1 MTLLT
6 LKLSI
11 LKRTCVSTFILLG
24 LSVSLGLFLA
34 SPVKAQEYPSRTV
47 KIIVPFAA
55 GGPTDVFARLAAQ
68 KLTEQMGQSFIVENR
83 PGATGSIGSAMAATS
98 PADGYTLL
106 LSSTSSY
113 MSPYM
118 QKNPS
123 FNPAKDFTP
132 IINLANLP
140 FYFVTN
146 PKMPANTLMDI
157 IALAKQKPGGLN
169 FGSPGIGSAGHL
181 CVEMFMNETGTKL
194 THVPYSKGAALAVSA
209 LMSGEVDF
217 LCDSLSTSHVHVKA
231 GKLKGLGLTAAKRF
245 PTALDI
251 PTTTEAGL
259 PNFEL
264 TIWFALFGP
273 VGMPPTVTQKLNAE
287 LNKIMQTP
295 ELKDRVLNIGGEFS
309 PNTPEQF
316 SDFIKRDMP
325 KWVNTISRMGLK
337 TD

>member
-1 MTLLT
+1 
-6 LKLSI
+6 
-11 LKRTCVSTFILLG
+11 
-24 LSVSLGLFLA
+24 
-34 SPVKAQEYPSRTV
+34 
-47 KIIVPFAA
+47 
-55 GGPTDVFARLAAQ
+55 
-68 KLTEQMGQSFIVENR
+68 MGQSFIVENR
-83 PGATGSIGSAMAATS
+83 PGATGSIGSAMVATS

-146 PKMPANTLMDI
+146 PKMPANSLKDI
-157 IALAKQKPGGLN
+157 ISLAKQKPGLLN

-181 CVEMFMNETGTKL
+181 CAEMFMIETGTKL

-209 LMSGEVDF
+209 LMSGEIDF

-231 GKLKGLGLTAAKRF
+231 GKLKGLALTTAKRF

-273 VGMPPTVTQKLNAE
+273 VGMPPTVTQRLNAQ
-287 LNKIMQTP
+287 LNKIMQTA
-295 ELKDRVLNIGGEFS
+295 ELKERVLNIGGEFQS
-309 PNTPEQF
+309 NTPEQF
-316 SDFIKRDMP
+316 ADFIKRDMP
-325 KWVNTISRMGLK
+325 KWINTISTIGLMN
-337 TD
+337 

>member
-1 MTLLT
+1 MTSYTQKLT
-6 LKLSI
+6 LIRK
-11 LKRTCVSTFILLG
+11 THVSVFLLLG
-24 LSVSLGLFLA
+24 LWISLSLLVSISA
-34 SPVKAQEYPSRTV
+34 KADEYPSRTV
-47 KIIVPFAA
+47 KFIVPFAA

-68 KLTEQMGQSFIVENR
+68 KLTEQMGQSFVVENR
-83 PGATGSIGSAMAATS
+83 PGATGAIGSAMVATS

-146 PKMPANTLMDI
+146 PKMPANSLKDI
-157 IALAKQKPGGLN
+157 ISLAKQKPGLLN

-181 CVEMFMNETGTKL
+181 CAEMFMIETGTKL

-209 LMSGEVDF
+209 LMSGEIDF

-231 GKLKGLGLTAAKRF
+231 GKLKGLALTTAKRF

-264 TIWFALFGP
+264 TIWFAVFGP
-273 VGMPPTVTQKLNAE
+273 VGMPPTVTQRLNAQ
-287 LNKIMQTP
+287 LNKIMQTA
-295 ELKDRVLNIGGEFS
+295 ELKERVLNIGGEFQS
-309 PNTPEQF
+309 NTPEQF
-316 SDFIKRDMP
+316 ADFIKRDMP
-325 KWVNTISRMGLK
+325 KWINTISTIGLMN
-337 TD
+337 

>member
-1 MTLLT
+1 MTSYTQKLT
-6 LKLSI
+6 LI
-11 LKRTCVSTFILLG
+11 RRTRALIFLTLG
-24 LSVSLGLFLA
+24 LWINLILFVSISA
-34 SPVKAQEYPSRTV
+34 KADEYPSRTV
-47 KIIVPFAA
+47 KFIVPFAA

-83 PGATGSIGSAMAATS
+83 PGATGSIGSALVATS

-146 PKMPANTLMDI
+146 PKMPANSLKDI
-157 IALAKQKPGGLN
+157 ILLAKQKPGLLN

-181 CVEMFMNETGTKL
+181 CAEMFMIETGTKL

-209 LMSGEVDF
+209 LMSGEIDF

-231 GKLKGLGLTAAKRF
+231 GKLKGLALTSAKRF

-251 PTTTEAGL
+251 PTTSEAGL

-273 VGMPPTVTQKLNAE
+273 VGMPPAVTQRLNAQ
-287 LNKIMQTP
+287 LNKIMQTA
-295 ELKDRVLNIGGEFS
+295 ELKERVLNIGGEFQ

-316 SDFIKRDMP
+316 ADFIKRDMP
-325 KWVNTISRMGLK
+325 KWINTISTIGIIN
-337 TD
+337 

>member
-1 MTLLT
+1 MTSYTQKLT
-6 LKLSI
+6 LIRRTRALIFLILGLWINLSLFVSI
-11 LKRTCVSTFILLG
+11 L
-24 LSVSLGLFLA
+24 A
-34 SPVKAQEYPSRTV
+34 KADEYPSRTV
-47 KIIVPFAA
+47 KFIVPFAA

-83 PGATGSIGSAMAATS
+83 PGATGSIGSAMVATS

-146 PKMPANTLMDI
+146 PKMPANSLKDI
-157 IALAKQKPGGLN
+157 ILLAKQKPGLLN

-181 CVEMFMNETGTKL
+181 CAEMFMIETGTKL

-209 LMSGEVDF
+209 LMSGEIDF

-231 GKLKGLGLTAAKRF
+231 GKLKGLALTSAKRF

-251 PTTTEAGL
+251 PTTSEAGL

-273 VGMPPTVTQKLNAE
+273 VGMPPAVTQRLNAQ
-287 LNKIMQTP
+287 LNKIMQTA
-295 ELKDRVLNIGGEFS
+295 ELKDRVLNIGGEFQ

-316 SDFIKRDMP
+316 ADFIKRDMP
-325 KWVNTISRMGLK
+325 KWINTISTIGIMN
-337 TD
+337 

>member
-1 MTLLT
+1 MTLYTQKLT
-6 LKLSI
+6 LI
-11 LKRTCVSTFILLG
+11 RRTRVLIFLILG
-24 LSVSLGLFLA
+24 LWINLSLFVSISA
-34 SPVKAQEYPSRTV
+34 KADEYPSRTV
-47 KIIVPFAA
+47 KFIVPFAA

-83 PGATGSIGSAMAATS
+83 PGATGSIGSALVATS

-146 PKMPANTLMDI
+146 PKMPANSLKDI
-157 IALAKQKPGGLN
+157 ILLAKQKPGLLN

-181 CVEMFMNETGTKL
+181 CAEMFMIETGTKL

-209 LMSGEVDF
+209 LMSGEIDF

-231 GKLKGLGLTAAKRF
+231 GKLKGLALTSAKRF

-251 PTTTEAGL
+251 PTTIEAGL

-273 VGMPPTVTQKLNAE
+273 VGMPSAVTQRLNVQ
-287 LNKIMQTP
+287 LNKIMQTS
-295 ELKDRVLNIGGEFS
+295 ELKERVLNIGGEFQ

-316 SDFIKRDMP
+316 ADFIKRDMP
-325 KWVNTISRMGLK
+325 KWINTISTIGIMN
-337 TD
+337 

>member
-1 MTLLT
+1 MTSYTQKLT
-6 LKLSI
+6 LI
-11 LKRTCVSTFILLG
+11 RRTRALIFLTLG
-24 LSVSLGLFLA
+24 LWINLSLFVSISA
-34 SPVKAQEYPSRTV
+34 KADEYPSRTV
-47 KIIVPFAA
+47 KFIVPFAA

-83 PGATGSIGSAMAATS
+83 PGATGSIGSALVATS

-146 PKMPANTLMDI
+146 PKMPANSLKDI
-157 IALAKQKPGGLN
+157 IFLAKQKPGLLN

-181 CVEMFMNETGTKL
+181 CAEMFMIETGTKL

-209 LMSGEVDF
+209 LMSGEIDF

-231 GKLKGLGLTAAKRF
+231 GKLKGLALTSAKRF

-251 PTTTEAGL
+251 PTTIEAGL

-273 VGMPPTVTQKLNAE
+273 VGMPPAVTQRLNAQ
-287 LNKIMQTP
+287 LNKIMQTS
-295 ELKDRVLNIGGEFS
+295 ELKERVLNIGGEFQ

-316 SDFIKRDMP
+316 ADFIKRDMP
-325 KWVNTISRMGLK
+325 KWINTISTIGIMN
-337 TD
+337 

>member
-1 MTLLT
+1 MTLYTQKLT
-6 LKLSI
+6 LI
-11 LKRTCVSTFILLG
+11 RRTRVLIFLILG
-24 LSVSLGLFLA
+24 LWINLSLFVSISA
-34 SPVKAQEYPSRTV
+34 KADEYPSRTV
-47 KIIVPFAA
+47 KFIVPFAA

-83 PGATGSIGSAMAATS
+83 PGATGSIGSALVATS

-146 PKMPANTLMDI
+146 PKMPANSLKDI
-157 IALAKQKPGGLN
+157 ILLAKQKPGLLN

-181 CVEMFMNETGTKL
+181 CAEMFMIETGTKL

-209 LMSGEVDF
+209 LMSGEIDF

-231 GKLKGLGLTAAKRF
+231 GKLKGLALTSAKRF

-251 PTTTEAGL
+251 PTTMEAGL

-273 VGMPPTVTQKLNAE
+273 VGMPTAVTQRLNAQ
-287 LNKIMQTP
+287 LNKIMQTS
-295 ELKDRVLNIGGEFS
+295 ELKDRVLNIGGEFQS
-309 PNTPEQF
+309 NTPEQF
-316 SDFIKRDMP
+316 ADFIKRDMP
-325 KWVNTISRMGLK
+325 KWINTISTIGLMN
-337 TD
+337 

>member
-1 MTLLT
+1 MTSYTQKLT
-6 LKLSI
+6 LI
-11 LKRTCVSTFILLG
+11 RRTRALIFLILG
-24 LSVSLGLFLA
+24 LWINLSLFVSISA
-34 SPVKAQEYPSRTV
+34 KADEYPSRTV
-47 KIIVPFAA
+47 KFIVPFAA

-83 PGATGSIGSAMAATS
+83 PGATGSIGSAMVATS

-146 PKMPANTLMDI
+146 PKMPANSLKDI
-157 IALAKQKPGGLN
+157 ILLAKQKPGLLN

-181 CVEMFMNETGTKL
+181 CAEMFMIETGTKL

-209 LMSGEVDF
+209 LMSGEIDF

-231 GKLKGLGLTAAKRF
+231 GKLKGLALTSAKRF

-251 PTTTEAGL
+251 PTTSEAGL

-273 VGMPPTVTQKLNAE
+273 VGMPPAVTQRLNAQ
-287 LNKIMQTP
+287 LNKIMQTA
-295 ELKDRVLNIGGEFS
+295 ELKDRVLNIGGEFQ

-316 SDFIKRDMP
+316 ADFIKRDMP
-325 KWVNTISRMGLK
+325 KWINTISTIGIMN
-337 TD
+337 

>member
-1 MTLLT
+1 MTSYTQKLT
-6 LKLSI
+6 LI
-11 LKRTCVSTFILLG
+11 RRTRALIFLILG
-24 LSVSLGLFLA
+24 LWINLSLFVSISA
-34 SPVKAQEYPSRTV
+34 KADEYPSRTV
-47 KIIVPFAA
+47 KFIVPFAA

-83 PGATGSIGSAMAATS
+83 PGATGSIGSAMVATS

-146 PKMPANTLMDI
+146 PKMPANSLKDI
-157 IALAKQKPGGLN
+157 ILLAKQKPGLLN

-181 CVEMFMNETGTKL
+181 CAEMFMIETGTKL

-209 LMSGEVDF
+209 LMSGEIDF

-231 GKLKGLGLTAAKRF
+231 GKLKGLALTSAKRF

-251 PTTTEAGL
+251 PTTSEAGL

-273 VGMPPTVTQKLNAE
+273 VGMPPAVTQRLNAQ
-287 LNKIMQTP
+287 LNKIMQTA
-295 ELKDRVLNIGGEFS
+295 ELKDRVLNIGGEFQ

-316 SDFIKRDMP
+316 ADFIKRDMP
-325 KWVNTISRMGLK
+325 KWINTISTIGIIN
-337 TD
+337 

>member
-1 MTLLT
+1 MTSYTQKLT
-6 LKLSI
+6 LI
-11 LKRTCVSTFILLG
+11 RRTRALIFLTLG
-24 LSVSLGLFLA
+24 LWINLILFVSISA
-34 SPVKAQEYPSRTV
+34 KADEYPSRTV
-47 KIIVPFAA
+47 KFIVPFAA

-83 PGATGSIGSAMAATS
+83 PGATGSIGSALVATS

-146 PKMPANTLMDI
+146 PKMPANSLKDI
-157 IALAKQKPGGLN
+157 ILLAKQKPGLLN

-181 CVEMFMNETGTKL
+181 CAEMFMIETGTKL

-209 LMSGEVDF
+209 LMSGEIDF

-231 GKLKGLGLTAAKRF
+231 GKLKGLALTSAKRF

-251 PTTTEAGL
+251 PTTSEAGL

-273 VGMPPTVTQKLNAE
+273 VGMPPAVTQRLNAQ
-287 LNKIMQTP
+287 LNKIMQTA
-295 ELKDRVLNIGGEFS
+295 ELKDRVLNIGGEFQ

-316 SDFIKRDMP
+316 ADFIKRDMP
-325 KWVNTISRMGLK
+325 KWINTISTIGIIN
-337 TD
+337 

>member
-1 MTLLT
+1 MTSYTQKLT
-6 LKLSI
+6 LI
-11 LKRTCVSTFILLG
+11 RRTRALIFLILG
-24 LSVSLGLFLA
+24 LWINLSLFVSISA
-34 SPVKAQEYPSRTV
+34 KADEYPSRTV
-47 KIIVPFAA
+47 KFIVPFAA

-83 PGATGSIGSAMAATS
+83 PGATGSIGSAMVATS

-123 FNPAKDFTP
+123 FNPAKDLSP

-146 PKMPANTLMDI
+146 PKMPANSLKDI
-157 IALAKQKPGGLN
+157 ILLAKQKPGLLN

-181 CVEMFMNETGTKL
+181 CAEMFMIETGTKL

-209 LMSGEVDF
+209 LMSGEIDF

-231 GKLKGLGLTAAKRF
+231 GKLKGLALTTAKRF

-264 TIWFALFGP
+264 TIWFAVFGP
-273 VGMPPTVTQKLNAE
+273 VGMPPTVTQRLNAQ
-287 LNKIMQTP
+287 LNKIMQTA
-295 ELKDRVLNIGGEFS
+295 ELKERVLNIGGEFQS
-309 PNTPEQF
+309 NTPEQF
-316 SDFIKRDMP
+316 ADFIKRDMP
-325 KWVNTISRMGLK
+325 KWINTISTIGLMN
-337 TD
+337 

>member
-1 MTLLT
+1 MTSYTQKLT
-6 LKLSI
+6 LI
-11 LKRTCVSTFILLG
+11 RRTRALIFLTLG
-24 LSVSLGLFLA
+24 LWINLILFVSISA
-34 SPVKAQEYPSRTV
+34 KADEYPSRTV
-47 KIIVPFAA
+47 KFIVPFAA

-83 PGATGSIGSAMAATS
+83 PGATGSIGSALVATS

-146 PKMPANTLMDI
+146 PKMPANSLKDI
-157 IALAKQKPGGLN
+157 ILLAKQKPGLLN

-181 CVEMFMNETGTKL
+181 CAEMFMIETGTKL

-209 LMSGEVDF
+209 LMSGEIDF

-231 GKLKGLGLTAAKRF
+231 GKLKGLALTSAKRF

-251 PTTTEAGL
+251 PTTSEAGL

-273 VGMPPTVTQKLNAE
+273 VGMPPTVTQRLNAQ
-287 LNKIMQTP
+287 LNKIMQTA
-295 ELKDRVLNIGGEFS
+295 ELKERVLNIGGEFQS
-309 PNTPEQF
+309 NTPEQF
-316 SDFIKRDMP
+316 ADFIKRDMP
-325 KWVNTISRMGLK
+325 KWINTISTIGIMN
-337 TD
+337 

>member
-1 MTLLT
+1 MTLYTQKLT
-6 LKLSI
+6 LI
-11 LKRTCVSTFILLG
+11 RRTRVLIFLILG
-24 LSVSLGLFLA
+24 LWINLSLFVSISA
-34 SPVKAQEYPSRTV
+34 KADEYPSRTV
-47 KIIVPFAA
+47 KFIVPFAA

-83 PGATGSIGSAMAATS
+83 PGATGSIGSALVATS

-146 PKMPANTLMDI
+146 PKMPANSLKDI
-157 IALAKQKPGGLN
+157 ILLAKQKPGLLN

-181 CVEMFMNETGTKL
+181 CAEMFMIETGTKL

-209 LMSGEVDF
+209 LMSGEIDF

-231 GKLKGLGLTAAKRF
+231 GKLKGLALTSAKRF

-251 PTTTEAGL
+251 PTTIEAGL

-273 VGMPPTVTQKLNAE
+273 VGMPTAVTQRLNAQ
-287 LNKIMQTP
+287 LNKIMQTS
-295 ELKDRVLNIGGEFS
+295 ELKDRVLNIGGEFQS
-309 PNTPEQF
+309 NTPEQF
-316 SDFIKRDMP
+316 ADFIKRDMP
-325 KWVNTISRMGLK
+325 KWINTISTIGLMN
-337 TD
+337 

>member
-1 MTLLT
+1 MTSYTQKLT
-6 LKLSI
+6 LI
-11 LKRTCVSTFILLG
+11 RRTRALIFLILG
-24 LSVSLGLFLA
+24 LWINLSLFVSISA
-34 SPVKAQEYPSRTV
+34 KADEYPSRTV
-47 KIIVPFAA
+47 KFIVPFAA

-83 PGATGSIGSAMAATS
+83 PGATGSIGSALVATS

-146 PKMPANTLMDI
+146 PKMPANSLKDI
-157 IALAKQKPGGLN
+157 ILLAKQKPGLLN

-181 CVEMFMNETGTKL
+181 CAEMFMIETGTKL

-209 LMSGEVDF
+209 LMSGEIDF

-231 GKLKGLGLTAAKRF
+231 GKLKGLALTSAKRF

-251 PTTTEAGL
+251 PTTSEAGL

-273 VGMPPTVTQKLNAE
+273 VGMPPTVTQRLNAQ
-287 LNKIMQTP
+287 LNKIMQTA
-295 ELKDRVLNIGGEFS
+295 ELKERVLNIGGEFQ

-316 SDFIKRDMP
+316 ADFIKRDMP
-325 KWVNTISRMGLK
+325 KWINTISTIGIIN
-337 TD
+337 

>member
-1 MTLLT
+1 MTSYTQKLT
-6 LKLSI
+6 LI
-11 LKRTCVSTFILLG
+11 RRTHALIFLTLG
-24 LSVSLGLFLA
+24 LWINLILFVSISA
-34 SPVKAQEYPSRTV
+34 KADEYPSRTV
-47 KIIVPFAA
+47 KFIVPFAA

-83 PGATGSIGSAMAATS
+83 PGATGSIGSALVATS

-146 PKMPANTLMDI
+146 PKMPANSLKDI
-157 IALAKQKPGGLN
+157 ILLAKQKPGLLN

-181 CVEMFMNETGTKL
+181 CAEMFMIETGTKL

-209 LMSGEVDF
+209 LMSGEIDF

-231 GKLKGLGLTAAKRF
+231 GKLKGLALTSAKRF

-251 PTTTEAGL
+251 STTSEAGL

-273 VGMPPTVTQKLNAE
+273 VGMPPAVTQRLNAQ
-287 LNKIMQTP
+287 LNKIMQTA
-295 ELKDRVLNIGGEFS
+295 ELKERVLNIGGEFQ

-316 SDFIKRDMP
+316 ADFIKRDMP
-325 KWVNTISRMGLK
+325 KWINTISTIGIIN
-337 TD
+337 